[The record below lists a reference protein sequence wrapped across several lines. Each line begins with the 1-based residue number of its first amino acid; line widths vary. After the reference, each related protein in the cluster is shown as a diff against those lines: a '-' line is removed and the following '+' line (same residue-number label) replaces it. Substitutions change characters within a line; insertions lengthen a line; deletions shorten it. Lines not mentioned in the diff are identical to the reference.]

1 MSEGAGDDTSPER
14 PSLEPHSE
22 RRDASRHVLRAAI
35 VCRRLGGSG
44 AVDEAHGETTDLSLG
59 GFGARL
65 DAGFAPGDVVD
76 ADIVLDAHL
85 VTVRALVVNVA
96 RDDDHQLVNC
106 AFSEPPAPVREVI
119 EAFVAARS

>member
-1 MSEGAGDDTSPER
+1 MSEGAGDDNSPER
-14 PSLEPHSE
+14 RE
-22 RRDASRHVLRAAI
+22 ASRHVLRAAI
-35 VCRRLGGSG
+35 VCRRLGGAG

-106 AFSEPPAPVREVI
+106 AFSEPPAPVRDVI